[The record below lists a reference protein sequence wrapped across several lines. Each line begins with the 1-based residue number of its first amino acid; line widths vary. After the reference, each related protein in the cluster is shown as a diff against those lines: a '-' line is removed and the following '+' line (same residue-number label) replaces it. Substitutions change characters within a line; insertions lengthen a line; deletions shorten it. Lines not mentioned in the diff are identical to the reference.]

1 MWNWVK
7 KGARL
12 SDTGKEINSS
22 SLLPIIE
29 EELLKIYHAIGQKA
43 YEAGKYKLASKLF
56 YEMCTSNRPPEFLT
70 LPAYNFIVDP
80 ALIKETLRNQELKDD
95 EETAFWLEV
104 EGLKR
109 W

>member
-1 MWNWVK
+1 MK
-7 KGARL
+7 KTARL

-22 SLLPIIE
+22 SIRPIIE
-29 EELLKIYHAIGQKA
+29 EELLKIYHSIGQKA

-80 ALIKETLRNQELKDD
+80 ALIKQTLRNQELKDD

-104 EGLKR
+104 EGIKR